1 MYKVNKSIAS
11 RFFITI
17 TLLIVANVFIFG
29 IIFVMFA
36 NRYFESERLNI
47 LNICVESVEDNLVEN
62 YHRNVVMIDDFSNVN
77 NELGLISDTTQ
88 CIIILADKDGK
99 IITSTNEKA
108 DSYTGTQMPPA
119 ATYNVRM
126 SAEPVNVTDIFSA
139 NHSEKYY
146 AVGKAIFDDNMQ
158 VTGYIYACASTTHI
172 TLFTN
177 ALLSMFLLSA
187 SVMVLVSSIASLVV
201 TSHMTTPLRKIAD
214 AAKRFSQGD
223 LSVRV
228 KVEGADEVAHLATT
242 FNTMAEFADKN
253 ETSRSS
259 FVANIA
265 HELRTP
271 MTSIKGFVDGI
282 IDGTIPPDRQDSYLK
297 IVSSEV
303 GRLARLTNSM
313 LDMSKLESGEFIMN
327 VSRYNI
333 WDTISDVAFA
343 FESRIENADI
353 QVKGFQPTRMMV
365 SADKDIIHQVVYNI
379 VDNALKFTPHGGYIA
394 FNVSEDKPNEK
405 IIIKVRNS
413 GEGIAPEALPYI
425 FDRFYKTDA
434 SRSVHIKGAG
444 IGMYIARTLVNR
456 SGGEIH
462 VESIQGEYT
471 EFSFTLPAATDKTEK
486 AAEQKVKKEKAAK
499 TNKTNKKS
507 KKGPRLKTPKR
518 K

>member
-1 MYKVNKSIAS
+1 MYKPNRSIAS

-17 TLLIVANVFIFG
+17 TLLIIANVFIFG
-29 IIFVMFA
+29 VTFVFFA
-36 NRYFESERLNI
+36 NRYFESDKINV
-47 LNICVESVEDNLVEN
+47 LNICVQNVEDNLVN
-62 YHRNVVMIDDFSNVN
+62 NRKRNIGQIDDIAQVN
-77 NELGLISDTTQ
+77 EDLQLISRTSQ
-88 CIIILADKDGK
+88 SIIILADKDGK
-99 IITSTNEKA
+99 IITSTNEHA
-108 DSYTGTQMPPA
+108 NNFAGRSMPIEAIYA
-119 ATYNVRM
+119 AKLTTNTVNLTNV
-126 SAEPVNVTDIFSA
+126 FSE
-139 NHSEKYY
+139 NHTEKYY
-146 AVGKAIFDDNMQ
+146 AVGKAVFDANME
-158 VTGYIYACASTTHI
+158 VTGYIFACTSTKHI

-177 ALLSMFLLSA
+177 ALLSMFLLS
-187 SVMVLVSSIASLVV
+187 SSIMILVSSIVALVV

-214 AAKRFSQGD
+214 AAKLFSQGD

-242 FNTMAEFADKN
+242 FNNMAEFADKN

-282 IDGTIPPDRQDSYLK
+282 IDGTIPPEKQDTYLK

-313 LDMSKLESGEFIMN
+313 LDMSKLESGEFVMN

-343 FESRIENADI
+343 FESRIENANI
-353 QVKGFQPTRMMV
+353 QVRGFQPTRMIV

-379 VDNALKFTPHGGYIA
+379 VDNALKFTHNGGYIG
-394 FNVSEDKPNEK
+394 FNVTEDKASGMIVVK
-405 IIIKVRNS
+405 IRNS
-413 GEGIAPEALPYI
+413 GEGIPPEALPYI

-444 IGMYIARTLVNR
+444 IGMYIAKTLVNR
-456 SGGEIH
+456 SGGDIH
-462 VESIQGEYT
+462 VESELGEYT
-471 EFSFTLPAATDKTEK
+471 EFIFTLPAASDKNEK
-486 AAEQKVKKEKAAK
+486 TAEPKVKKEKPQ
-499 TNKTNKKS
+499 
-507 KKGPRLKTPKR
+507 KGPRLKAPKH

>member
-1 MYKVNKSIAS
+1 MYKPNRSIAS

-17 TLLIVANVFIFG
+17 TLLIIANVFLFG
-29 IIFVMFA
+29 ITFVFFA
-36 NRYFESERLNI
+36 NRYFESDKLNV
-47 LNICVESVEDNLVEN
+47 LNICVESVEQ
-62 YHRNVVMIDDFSNVN
+62 NVFNTNMVYLNRQDGISHIKDDIK
-77 NELGLISDTTQ
+77 LISETSQ
-88 CIIILADKDGK
+88 SIIILADSEGN
-99 IITSTNEKA
+99 IVTSTNQYAENFA
-108 DSYTGTQMPPA
+108 GRPMPQA
-119 ATYNVRM
+119 AIYAAKLTTV
-126 SAEPVNVTDIFSA
+126 PVNVTDIFTA
-139 NHSEKYY
+139 NHSTKYY
-146 AVGKAIFDDNMQ
+146 AVGKAVFDENMN
-158 VTGYIYACASTTHI
+158 VEGYIFACSSGKHI

-177 ALLSMFLLSA
+177 ALLSMFLLA
-187 SVMVLVSSIASLVV
+187 SSIMVLVSSIVALVV

-228 KVEGADEVAHLATT
+228 KVEGADEVAHLAAT

-282 IDGTIPPDRQDSYLK
+282 IDGTIPAERQDTYLK

-313 LDMSKLESGEFIMN
+313 LDMSKLESGEFVMN

-343 FESRIENADI
+343 FEDRIENADI
-353 QVKGFQPTRMMV
+353 QVKGFEPTRMIV

-379 VDNALKFTPHGGYIA
+379 VDNALKFTPHGGFIG
-394 FNVSEDKPNEK
+394 FNVTEDKLTGFITVK
-405 IIIKVRNS
+405 IRNS

-425 FDRFYKTDA
+425 FDRFYKTDT

-444 IGMYIARTLVNR
+444 IGMYIAKTLVQR
-456 SGGEIH
+456 SGGDIR
-462 VESIQGEYT
+462 VESEVGEYT
-471 EFSFTLPAATDKTEK
+471 EFIFTLPAAGDKTEK
-486 AAEQKVKKEKAAK
+486 TAEPKAKKEKPAK
-499 TNKTNKKS
+499 QV
-507 KKGPRLKTPKR
+507 KGPRLKSPKH

>member
-1 MYKVNKSIAS
+1 MYRTNKSFAS
-11 RFFITI
+11 RIFVTI
-17 TLLIVANVFIFG
+17 TLLILANIFVFG
-29 IIFVMFA
+29 ITFVMFA
-36 NRYFESERLNI
+36 NRYFESERMNI
-47 LNICVESVEDNLVEN
+47 LNICVESVEDNLVSRYQRNIGSIDNIEPVREN
-62 YHRNVVMIDDFSNVN
+62 LS
-77 NELGLISDTTQ
+77 LISDTTQ
-88 CIIILADKDGK
+88 AIIILADNEGT
-99 IITSTNEKA
+99 IVTSTNEYANNFVGRK
-108 DSYTGTQMPPA
+108 MPVEAVEA
-119 ATYNVRM
+119 ARQTDR
-126 SAEPVNVTDIFSA
+126 AVNLSNIFSA
-139 NHSEKYY
+139 NHTEKYY
-146 AVGKAIFDDNMQ
+146 AVGKAVFDVGGN
-158 VTGYIYACASTTHI
+158 VTGYIYACSSTKYI

-177 ALLSMFLLSA
+177 ALLSMFLLCA
-187 SVMVLVSSIASLVV
+187 SVMVLVSSVVSLVV
-201 TSHMTTPLRKIAD
+201 TGHMTTPLRKIAD

-228 KVEGADEVAHLATT
+228 KVEGDDEVAHLATT
-242 FNTMAEFADKN
+242 FNNMAEFADKN
-253 ETSRSS
+253 ETSRSN

-327 VSRYNI
+327 VSGYNI

-343 FESRIENADI
+343 FESRIENAQI
-353 QVKGFQPTRMMV
+353 QVRGFQPTRMIV

-379 VDNALKFTPHGGYIA
+379 VDNALKFTPQGGYIG
-394 FNVSEDKPNEK
+394 FNVTEDKSAGNITIK
-405 IIIKVRNS
+405 IRNS

-444 IGMYIARTLVNR
+444 IGMYIAKTLVNR
-456 SGGEIH
+456 SGGEIQ
-462 VESIQGEYT
+462 VESVQGEYT
-471 EFSFTLPAATDKTEK
+471 EFIFTLPSAAGKAEK
-486 AAEQKVKKEKAAK
+486 VENKAKKEKAKA
-499 TNKTNKKS
+499 
-507 KKGPRLKTPKR
+507 PRLTKGGKVV

>member
-1 MYKVNKSIAS
+1 MYKPNRSIAS

-17 TLLIVANVFIFG
+17 TLLIVVNVFIFG
-29 IIFVMFA
+29 ATFVLFA
-36 NRYFESERLNI
+36 NRYFESDRINT
-47 LNICVESVEDNLVEN
+47 LNICVQSVEDNLIKN
-62 YHRNVVMIDDFSNVN
+62 YNRRIGQIDNINPVTED
-77 NELGLISDTTQ
+77 LQLISETTQ
-88 CIIILADKDGK
+88 SIIILADKDGN
-99 IITSTNEKA
+99 IITSTNEYA
-108 DSYTGTQMPPA
+108 NNFAGRPMPLA
-119 ATYNVRM
+119 ATYAAKLVTV
-126 SAEPVNVTDIFSA
+126 PVNVSDVFSE
-139 NHSEKYY
+139 NHTEKYY
-146 AVGKAIFDDNMQ
+146 AVGKAIFDGQ
-158 VTGYIYACASTTHI
+158 GEVTGYIYACSSTKHI

-177 ALLSMFLLSA
+177 ALLSMFMLGS
-187 SVMVLVSSIASLVV
+187 SVMVLISSIVALVV

-242 FNTMAEFADKN
+242 FNNMAEFADKN

-282 IDGTIPPDRQDSYLK
+282 IDGTIPPEKQGTYLN

-327 VSRYNI
+327 VSPYNI

-343 FESRIENADI
+343 FESRIENAEI
-353 QVKGFQPTRMMV
+353 QVRGFEPTRMMV

-379 VDNALKFTPHGGYIA
+379 VDNALKFTHHGGYIG
-394 FNVSEDKPNEK
+394 FNVSEDKNTGMIVVK
-405 IIIKVRNS
+405 IRNS
-413 GEGIAPEALPYI
+413 GEGIPEEALPYI

-444 IGMYIARTLVNR
+444 IGMYIAKTLVNR
-456 SGGEIH
+456 SGGDIH
-462 VESIQGEYT
+462 VESEVGEYT
-471 EFSFTLPAATDKTEK
+471 EFIFTLPAASEK
-486 AAEQKVKKEKAAK
+486 AEKAEKEKPAK
-499 TNKTNKKS
+499 PA
-507 KKGPRLKTPKR
+507 KGPRLKAPKH